1 MVDRNASP
9 ASRDDAAVSEFVE
22 QFAASLT
29 RAGMPRMPARV
40 FAALLVSDSGRLTAA
55 ELAEQLRVSPAAISG
70 AVRYLAQVNYL
81 RREREPKARSDVIV
95 LYENAWYEASLRT
108 NPLLSG
114 LEANLAD
121 GVRAVGADTPAG
133 ARMARTRAFL
143 EFFDAEMAKM
153 MTRWREH
160 EAEPRRPKD

>member
-1 MVDRNASP
+1 LFESNTP
-9 ASRDDAAVSEFVE
+9 KRDDVAVAEFVE

-55 ELAEQLRVSPAAISG
+55 ELAERLRVSPAAISG

-81 RREREPKARSDVIV
+81 RRERDPQARRDVIV

-114 LEANLAD
+114 LEADLAD
-121 GVRAVGADTPAG
+121 GVRAVGEDTPAG
-133 ARMARTRAFL
+133 ARMAKSRAFL
-143 EFFDAEMAKM
+143 EFFDGEMSKM
-153 MTRWREH
+153 MTRWRAREDDLG
-160 EAEPRRPKD
+160 AAKD